1 MSTPDDVLG
10 QLRQA
15 RLSAHAIAP
24 LAPQALDRQQG
35 YALLR
40 QTLERRVAAGE
51 KPSGWKVAFAGRAAQ
66 ARFALDEPVYGGL
79 TEAMQVEPGSAV
91 PLVRLIQPKLEVE
104 LAFVFGHALA
114 PGDYRDQDILTAI
127 AEVAPAFEI
136 ADCRW
141 QGWRFGLGAFLA
153 DNAAAGLYCV
163 GPRSPFEPQ
172 QHACVPYRL
181 EHEGVHLGSGDTQ
194 AREDNPCSI
203 CAGWCAGSWRT
214 VTVSRLG
221 RWCCRARCWHRSI
234 YSREPIVCRCL
245 ARNWLWFSRRTLCPC
260 ECQLP
265 SGMTEPPSGQ

>member
-79 TEAMQVEPGSAV
+79 TDAMQVEPGSAV
-91 PLVRLIQPKLEVE
+91 PLARLIQPKLEVE

-114 PGDYRDQDILTAI
+114 PG
-127 AEVAPAFEI
+127 
-136 ADCRW
+136 
-141 QGWRFGLGAFLA
+141 G
-153 DNAAAGLYCV
+153 
-163 GPRSPFEPQ
+163 
-172 QHACVPYRL
+172 
-181 EHEGVHLGSGDTQ
+181 
-194 AREDNPCSI
+194 
-203 CAGWCAGSWRT
+203 
-214 VTVSRLG
+214 
-221 RWCCRARCWHRSI
+221 
-234 YSREPIVCRCL
+234 
-245 ARNWLWFSRRTLCPC
+245 
-260 ECQLP
+260 
-265 SGMTEPPSGQ
+265 

>member
-91 PLVRLIQPKLEVE
+91 PLARLIQPKLEVE

-194 AREDNPCSI
+194 AREDNPLFNLCWLVRRLLADGHRI
-203 CAGWCAGSWRT
+203 EAGEGVLAGALLAPIDIQPGTYRLQMLGTELALVFQADT
-214 VTVSRLG
+214 VPV
-221 RWCCRARCWHRSI
+221 
-234 YSREPIVCRCL
+234 
-245 ARNWLWFSRRTLCPC
+245 
-260 ECQLP
+260 
-265 SGMTEPPSGQ
+265 